1 MTPPV
6 APRVSRPAPPPTVA
20 TYTQSTAERLL
31 HAIGADPR
39 FTEAVFG
46 DLAEEYA
53 LRATR
58 DGLAAARWWYSCEVL
73 RSGPHFL
80 RSWIRYASRY
90 ERARLTAV
98 LGGLALTS
106 LVILIALL
114 TRNGPPTHISAG
126 TADVVIVNNEKTV
139 RLPVQVFDAAGHL
152 LKNNDVRFHWIGG
165 ARIPIS
171 ASGRVTCKEPGDADV
186 RVSLGSLSRDVQ
198 LHCRPIREL
207 MGGIGGDFGDFVA
220 GDLPT
225 KLSISATG
233 TDGKPVDLIA
243 LSAQVQDSEVA
254 SLDGLNLQPK
264 APGTTEIS
272 LWAGDQWT
280 SNYIRVYKRGASP
293 EALRVG
299 EGFASVVRLHGGD
312 MQRWSIPYGR
322 RYDVSLAPMTADTG
336 DARRYDNQDAP
347 SGQSGR
353 RELSLAI
360 INANCMTM
368 GSQRYMCVS
377 LNHSELLVRAPSD
390 APQTA
395 EFAGHLAVFRLD
407 N

>member
-6 APRVSRPAPPPTVA
+6 PPRVSRPASPSKAA
-20 TYTQSTAERLL
+20 THSRSMAERLL
-31 HAIGADPR
+31 HVIGADPR
-39 FTEAVFG
+39 FTDPVLG
-46 DLAEEYA
+46 DLYEEYA

-58 DGLAAARWWYSCEVL
+58 DGIVAARWWYGGEVL
-73 RSGPHFL
+73 RSAPHFL
-80 RSWIRYASRY
+80 NSWLRYASRH

-98 LGGLALTS
+98 VGGLTVTS

-114 TRNGPPTHISAG
+114 TRNGPPMRIAAG
-126 TADVVIVNNEKTV
+126 TADVVIVNNEKPV

-152 LKNNDVRFHWIGG
+152 LKSNDVRFHWIGG
-165 ARIPIS
+165 APIPIS
-171 ASGRVTCKEPGDADV
+171 ASGRVTCKEPGDVDV
-186 RVSLGSLSRDVQ
+186 RVSLGSLFRDVQ
-198 LHCRPIREL
+198 LHCRPIRKL
-207 MGGIGGDFGDFVA
+207 MGGIGGDFVA
-220 GDLPT
+220 GDLPA
-225 KLSISATG
+225 KLWISAIG
-233 TDGKPVDLIA
+233 TDGRPVDLIA
-243 LSAQVQDSEVA
+243 LSAQVQDSDVA

-280 SNYIRVYKRGASP
+280 SSYIRVYKRGASP

-322 RYDVSLAPMTADTG
+322 RYDVSLAPMTADAG